1 MSWVLAP
8 SLLPPAAINLAFL
21 EMILIGAFCWPDSD
35 SAEAWAEALG
45 GGTVRPRF
53 AADMVLAIEGG
64 GESGAKANLTSFK
77 FEPKT
82 ATQ

>member
-8 SLLPPAAINLAFL
+8 SLLPPAAINLALL
-21 EMILIGAFCWPDSD
+21 EMVLNAPD
-35 SAEAWAEALG
+35 WAEASTDFFG
-45 GGTVRPRF
+45 GGTVWQRF

-64 GESGAKANLTSFK
+64 AGGAKANLTSFK
-77 FEPKT
+77 FGPKT

>member
-8 SLLPPAAINLAFL
+8 TLLPPAAINLAFL
-21 EMILIGAFCWPDSD
+21 EMCLNEPDW
-35 SAEAWAEALG
+35 AEAWTEFFG
-45 GGTVRPRF
+45 GGMVLQRF

-64 GESGAKANLTSFK
+64 GEGGAKANLTSFK
-77 FEPKT
+77 FGPQT